1 MRGSRPHDFAEKVPR
16 KALHR
21 PQLVVL
27 ERDGGF
33 SRFDDGRVDVRQIRQ
48 MAMGAEKGGEDTKI
62 NERFSH

>member
-21 PQLVVL
+21 PQL

-33 SRFDDGRVDVRQIRQ
+33 VASTMVEATFVKFV
-48 MAMGAEKGGEDTKI
+48 K
-62 NERFSH
+62 

>member
-1 MRGSRPHDFAEKVPR
+1 MRGSRPHDFAVEKVPR

-48 MAMGAEKGGEDTKI
+48 IATGAEKG
-62 NERFSH
+62 